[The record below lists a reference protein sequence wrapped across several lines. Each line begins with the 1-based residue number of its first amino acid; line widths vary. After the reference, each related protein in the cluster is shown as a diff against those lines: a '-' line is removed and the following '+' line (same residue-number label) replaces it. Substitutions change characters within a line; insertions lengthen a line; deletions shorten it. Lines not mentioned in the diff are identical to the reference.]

1 MGRRIQG
8 QIFRHGF
15 DSDVFVQ
22 NGLVTFY
29 AKRGEI
35 ELANK
40 VFGRLSDKTIV
51 TWTSMISGYAQN
63 GKSLE
68 ALRVYG
74 QMRNTNLTPE
84 WITFVSVLKAYIDIE
99 GLEGG
104 KCIHGCTIKMGF
116 ELVPDLVVA
125 LTAFYAKCGQVI
137 VAKFF
142 FDQVESPKL
151 ILWNAM
157 ISGYAKNGHAEEA
170 VELFRRMVNKKVG
183 PDSISVT
190 SSISACGQVGS
201 IADAGKLFDEM
212 PERNIVTW
220 NAYISNAVLNGE
232 KEKACIAF
240 MKCRK
245 LGIEPTD
252 YVISSVVSACAELAG
267 MELGRSV
274 HALAVKSC
282 VDADVY
288 VGSALVDMYGK
299 CGSIHDAEQTF
310 REMPEKNLF
319 AWNAMISG
327 YAHQGHADMAIRLF
341 REMASMGGEPDG
353 ITLCAFL
360 NACADTLNLVLGKQ
374 LHGFVM
380 RSGFES
386 DVSVSNG
393 LIDFYGKCKEVGLAE
408 MVFDGMERRNLVT
421 WGSMVATYEQNGE
434 KEKACIAFMKCRKL
448 GIEPTDYVISSVV
461 SACAELAGI
470 ELGRS
475 VHALAVKSCVDADVY
490 VGSALVDMYGNCG
503 SIHDA
508 EQTFREMPEKNLF
521 AWNAMISGYAHQG
534 HADMAIR
541 LFREMASMGGEPDG
555 ITLCAFLNACA
566 DTLNLVLGKQLHGFV
581 MRSGFESDVSVSNG
595 LIDFYGKCKEVGL
608 AEMVFDGM
616 ERRNLVTWGS
626 MVATY
631 EQNGEKEKACI
642 AFMKCRKLGIEPTDY
657 MISSVVSAC
666 AELAGIELGRS
677 VHALAV
683 KSCVDADVYVGSAL
697 VDMYGKCESIHDAEQ
712 TFREMPE
719 KNLFAWNAMISGY
732 AHQGHAD
739 MAIGLFREMASVV
752 APNYVT
758 FVFVLSA
765 CSRGGAVETGMDVYE
780 SMMKKYG
787 IEAGPEHYAC
797 VVDMLARSGLVE
809 RAYDF
814 VQKLPIRPTISIWGA
829 LLNACRVHGKPEIGK
844 IAADNLFELD
854 PKDSGNHVLLSNMFA
869 VAGR

>member
-1 MGRRIQG
+1 MYGRMQLVWANP
-8 QIFRHGF
+8 
-15 DSDVFVQ
+15 DSF
-22 NGLVTFY
+22 TF
-29 AKRGEI
+29 
-35 ELANK
+35 
-40 VFGRLSDKTIV
+40 TC
-51 TWTSMISGYAQN
+51 
-63 GKSLE
+63 
-68 ALRVYG
+68 
-74 QMRNTNLTPE
+74 
-84 WITFVSVLKAYIDIE
+84 VLKACSGLPALELGKQLHGFVMRSGFESDVSVSNGLIDFY
-99 GLEGG
+99 G
-104 KCIHGCTIKMGF
+104 KCKEVGLAEM
-116 ELVPDLVVA
+116 V
-125 LTAFYAKCGQVI
+125 
-137 VAKFF
+137 
-142 FDQVESPKL
+142 FDGME
-151 ILWNAM
+151 
-157 ISGYAKNGHAEEA
+157 
-170 VELFRRMVNKKVG
+170 RRN
-183 PDSISVT
+183 
-190 SSISACGQVGS
+190 
-201 IADAGKLFDEM
+201 L
-212 PERNIVTW
+212 VTW
-220 NAYISNAVLNGE
+220 GSMVATYEQNGE

-341 REMASMGGEPDG
+341 REMASVVAPNYVTFVCVLSACSRGGAVE
-353 ITLCAFL
+353 T
-360 NACADTLNLVLGKQ
+360 GKQ

-642 AFMKCRKLGIEPTDY
+642 AFMKCTYYRRPNSNAFLNACADTLNLVLGKQLHGFVMRSGFESDVSISNGLIDFYGKCKEVGLAEMVFDGMERRNLVTWGSMVATYEQNGEKEKACIAFMKCRKLGIEPTDY
-657 MISSVVSAC
+657 VISSVVSAC

-683 KSCVDADVYVGSAL
+683 NSCVDADVYVGSAL
-697 VDMYGKCESIHDAEQ
+697 VDMYGKCGSIHDAEQ

-758 FVFVLSA
+758 FVCVLSA

>member
-1 MGRRIQG
+1 MYGRMQLVWANPDSFTFTCVLKACSGLPALEMGRRIQG

-40 VFGRLSDKTIV
+40 VFGR
-51 TWTSMISGYAQN
+51 
-63 GKSLE
+63 
-68 ALRVYG
+68 
-74 QMRNTNLTPE
+74 
-84 WITFVSVLKAYIDIE
+84 
-99 GLEGG
+99 
-104 KCIHGCTIKMGF
+104 
-116 ELVPDLVVA
+116 
-125 LTAFYAKCGQVI
+125 
-137 VAKFF
+137 
-142 FDQVESPKL
+142 VESPKL

-170 VELFRRMVNKKVG
+170 VELFRRMVNKGGEPDGITLCAFLNACADTLNLVLGKQLHGFVMRSGFESDVSVSNGLIDFYGKCKEVG
-183 PDSISVT
+183 LAEMV
-190 SSISACGQVGS
+190 
-201 IADAGKLFDEM
+201 FDGM
-212 PERNIVTW
+212 ERRNLVTW
-220 NAYISNAVLNGE
+220 GSMVATYEQNGE

-341 REMASMGGEPDG
+341 REMASVVAPNYV
-353 ITLCAFL
+353 TFVCVLS
-360 NACADTLNLVLGKQ
+360 ACSADTLNLVLGKQ

-541 LFREMASMGGEPDG
+541 LFREMASVVAPNYV
-555 ITLCAFLNACA
+555 TFVC
-566 DTLNLVLGKQLHGFV
+566 VL
-581 MRSGFESDVSVSNG
+581 
-595 LIDFYGKCKEVGL
+595 
-608 AEMVFDGM
+608 
-616 ERRNLVTWGS
+616 
-626 MVATY
+626 
-631 EQNGEKEKACI
+631 
-642 AFMKCRKLGIEPTDY
+642 
-657 MISSVVSAC
+657 SAC
-666 AELAGIELGRS
+666 SKLAGIELGRS

-683 KSCVDADVYVGSAL
+683 KSYSCVDADVYVGSAL
-697 VDMYGKCESIHDAEQ
+697 VDMYGKCGSIHDAEQ

-758 FVFVLSA
+758 FVCVLSA

>member
-1 MGRRIQG
+1 MYGRMQLVWANPDSFTFTCVLKACSGLPALEMGRRIQG

-104 KCIHGCTIKMGF
+104 KLGRQVHALSVKIGLISDVFVGCG
-116 ELVPDLVVA
+116 
-125 LTAFYAKCGQVI
+125 AFDMYSK
-137 VAKFF
+137 
-142 FDQVESPKL
+142 
-151 ILWNAM
+151 
-157 ISGYAKNGHAEEA
+157 
-170 VELFRRMVNKKVG
+170 
-183 PDSISVT
+183 T
-190 SSISACGQVGS
+190 GS

-220 NAYISNAVLNGE
+220 NAYISNAVLDGRPKGALQAFIEFVRMGGE
-232 KEKACIAF
+232 PDGITLCAF
-240 MKCRK
+240 
-245 LGIEPTD
+245 LN
-252 YVISSVVSACAELAG
+252 ACADTLNLV
-267 MELGRSV
+267 LGKQLHGFVMRSG
-274 HALAVKSC
+274 C

-341 REMASMGGEPDG
+341 REMAS
-353 ITLCAFL
+353 
-360 NACADTLNLVLGKQ
+360 V
-374 LHGFVM
+374 
-380 RSGFES
+380 
-386 DVSVSNG
+386 
-393 LIDFYGKCKEVGLAE
+393 
-408 MVFDGMERRNLVT
+408 
-421 WGSMVATYEQNGE
+421 
-434 KEKACIAFMKCRKL
+434 L

-541 LFREMASMGGEPDG
+541 LFREMASVVAPNYAFIEFVRMGGEPDG
-555 ITLCAFLNACA
+555 ITLCAFLN
-566 DTLNLVLGKQLHGFV
+566 
-581 MRSGFESDVSVSNG
+581 
-595 LIDFYGKCKEVGL
+595 
-608 AEMVFDGM
+608 
-616 ERRNLVTWGS
+616 
-626 MVATY
+626 
-631 EQNGEKEKACI
+631 
-642 AFMKCRKLGIEPTDY
+642 
-657 MISSVVSAC
+657 AC

-683 KSCVDADVYVGSAL
+683 NSCVDADVYVGSAL
-697 VDMYGKCESIHDAEQ
+697 VDMYGKCGSIHDAEQ

-758 FVFVLSA
+758 FVCVLSA

>member
-1 MGRRIQG
+1 MLLLTQHLLICMQNVEVLTCLAIFFNRTGDKDVVMWSAMIAAYALHGCIQNGHFSSALRLFSNMRREDILPNDFTLPCAFKASALLKLRCVGRQVHALSVKIG
-8 QIFRHGF
+8 LI
-15 DSDVFVQ
+15 SDVFV
-22 NGLVTFY
+22 GCGAFDMY
-29 AKRGEI
+29 
-35 ELANK
+35 
-40 VFGRLSDKTIV
+40 SKT
-51 TWTSMISGYAQN
+51 
-63 GKSLE
+63 
-68 ALRVYG
+68 
-74 QMRNTNLTPE
+74 
-84 WITFVSVLKAYIDIE
+84 
-99 GLEGG
+99 
-104 KCIHGCTIKMGF
+104 
-116 ELVPDLVVA
+116 
-125 LTAFYAKCGQVI
+125 
-137 VAKFF
+137 
-142 FDQVESPKL
+142 
-151 ILWNAM
+151 
-157 ISGYAKNGHAEEA
+157 
-170 VELFRRMVNKKVG
+170 
-183 PDSISVT
+183 
-190 SSISACGQVGS
+190 GS

-220 NAYISNAVLNGE
+220 NAYISNAVLDGRPKGALQAFIEFVRMGGE
-232 KEKACIAF
+232 PDGITLCAF
-240 MKCRK
+240 
-245 LGIEPTD
+245 LN
-252 YVISSVVSACAELAG
+252 ACADTLNLVLGKQLHGFVMRNAG
-267 MELGRSV
+267 KLF
-274 HALAVKSC
+274 
-282 VDADVY
+282 D
-288 VGSALVDMYGK
+288 
-299 CGSIHDAEQTF
+299 
-310 REMPEKNLF
+310 EMPERNIVT
-319 AWNAMISG
+319 WNAYISNAVLDG
-327 YAHQGHADMAIRLF
+327 RPKGALQAFIEF
-341 REMASMGGEPDG
+341 VWMGGEPDG

-470 ELGRS
+470 ELGRQ
-475 VHALAVKSCVDADVY
+475 VHALSVKIGLISDVF
-490 VGSALVDMYGNCG
+490 VGCGAFDMYSKTG
-503 SIHDA
+503 SIADA
-508 EQTFREMPEKNLF
+508 GKLFDEMPERNIVT
-521 AWNAMISGYAHQG
+521 WNAYISNAVLDGRPKGALQ
-534 HADMAIR
+534 AFIEFVR
-541 LFREMASMGGEPDG
+541 MGGEPDG

-595 LIDFYGKCKEVGL
+595 LIDFYGKCKEVGPAELILRL
-608 AEMVFDGM
+608 APSHSV
-616 ERRNLVTWGS
+616 VTWTSLISGC
-626 MVATY
+626 V
-631 EQNGEKEKACI
+631 QNGHFSSALRLFSNMRREDILPNDFTLPCAFKAS
-642 AFMKCRKLGIEPTDY
+642 ALLKLRF
-657 MISSVVSAC
+657 V
-666 AELAGIELGRS
+666 GRQ
-677 VHALAV
+677 VHALSV
-683 KSCVDADVYVGSAL
+683 KIGLISYVFVGCAL
-697 VDMYGKCESIHDAEQ
+697 VDMYGKCGSIHDAEQ

-758 FVFVLSA
+758 FVCVLSA

>member
-1 MGRRIQG
+1 MYGRMQLVWANPDSFTFTCVLKACSGLPALEMGRQVHALSVKIG
-8 QIFRHGF
+8 LI
-15 DSDVFVQ
+15 SDVFV
-22 NGLVTFY
+22 GCGAFDMY
-29 AKRGEI
+29 
-35 ELANK
+35 
-40 VFGRLSDKTIV
+40 SKT
-51 TWTSMISGYAQN
+51 
-63 GKSLE
+63 
-68 ALRVYG
+68 
-74 QMRNTNLTPE
+74 
-84 WITFVSVLKAYIDIE
+84 
-99 GLEGG
+99 
-104 KCIHGCTIKMGF
+104 
-116 ELVPDLVVA
+116 
-125 LTAFYAKCGQVI
+125 
-137 VAKFF
+137 
-142 FDQVESPKL
+142 
-151 ILWNAM
+151 
-157 ISGYAKNGHAEEA
+157 
-170 VELFRRMVNKKVG
+170 
-183 PDSISVT
+183 
-190 SSISACGQVGS
+190 GS

-220 NAYISNAVLNGE
+220 NAYISNAVLDGRP
-232 KEKACIAF
+232 KGALQAF
-240 MKCRK
+240 IEFVRK

-341 REMASMGGEPDG
+341 RKLFDEMPERNIVTWNAYISNAVLDGRPKGALQAFIEFVWMGGEPDG

-374 LHGFVM
+374 LHGFVMRSGFEMM

-408 MVFDGMERRNLVT
+408 MVFDGMERRNLSVVT
-421 WGSMVATYEQNGE
+421 WTSLISGCVQNGHFSSALRLFSNMRRE
-434 KEKACIAFMKCRKL
+434 DILPK
-448 GIEPTDYVISSVV
+448 PTDYVISSVV

-475 VHALAVKSCVDADVY
+475 VHALAV
-490 VGSALVDMYGNCG
+490 N
-503 SIHDA
+503 
-508 EQTFREMPEKNLF
+508 
-521 AWNAMISGYAHQG
+521 
-534 HADMAIR
+534 
-541 LFREMASMGGEPDG
+541 
-555 ITLCAFLNACA
+555 
-566 DTLNLVLGKQLHGFV
+566 
-581 MRSGFESDVSVSNG
+581 
-595 LIDFYGKCKEVGL
+595 
-608 AEMVFDGM
+608 
-616 ERRNLVTWGS
+616 
-626 MVATY
+626 
-631 EQNGEKEKACI
+631 
-642 AFMKCRKLGIEPTDY
+642 
-657 MISSVVSAC
+657 
-666 AELAGIELGRS
+666 
-677 VHALAV
+677 
-683 KSCVDADVYVGSAL
+683 SCVDADVYVGSAL
-697 VDMYGKCESIHDAEQ
+697 VDMYGKCGSIHDAEQ

-758 FVFVLSA
+758 FVCVLSA

>member
-40 VFGRLSDKTIV
+40 VFGRLSDKTI
-51 TWTSMISGYAQN
+51 
-63 GKSLE
+63 
-68 ALRVYG
+68 
-74 QMRNTNLTPE
+74 
-84 WITFVSVLKAYIDIE
+84 
-99 GLEGG
+99 
-104 KCIHGCTIKMGF
+104 
-116 ELVPDLVVA
+116 
-125 LTAFYAKCGQVI
+125 
-137 VAKFF
+137 
-142 FDQVESPKL
+142 QVESPKL

-201 IADAGKLFDEM
+201 ILRCVGRQVHALSVKIGLISDVFVGCGAFDMYSKTGSIADAGKLFDEM

-220 NAYISNAVLNGE
+220 NAYISNAVLDGRP
-232 KEKACIAF
+232 KGALQAF
-240 MKCRK
+240 
-245 LGIEPTD
+245 IEF
-252 YVISSVVSACAELAG
+252 V
-267 MELGRSV
+267 R
-274 HALAVKSC
+274 
-282 VDADVY
+282 
-288 VGSALVDMYGK
+288 
-299 CGSIHDAEQTF
+299 
-310 REMPEKNLF
+310 
-319 AWNAMISG
+319 
-327 YAHQGHADMAIRLF
+327 
-341 REMASMGGEPDG
+341 MGGEPDG

-461 SACAELAGI
+461 SACAELAGM

-490 VGSALVDMYGNCG
+490 VGSALVDMYGKCG

-541 LFREMASMGGEPDG
+541 LFREMKCRKLGIEPTDYV
-555 ITLCAFLNACA
+555 ISSVVSACA
-566 DTLNLVLGKQLHGFV
+566 ELAGIELGRQVHALSVKIGLI
-581 MRSGFESDVSVSNG
+581 SDVFVGCG

-657 MISSVVSAC
+657 VISSVVSAC

-683 KSCVDADVYVGSAL
+683 NSCVDADVYVGSAL
-697 VDMYGKCESIHDAEQ
+697 VDMYGKCGSIHDAEQ

-758 FVFVLSA
+758 FVCVLSA

>member
-1 MGRRIQG
+1 
-8 QIFRHGF
+8 
-15 DSDVFVQ
+15 
-22 NGLVTFY
+22 
-29 AKRGEI
+29 
-35 ELANK
+35 
-40 VFGRLSDKTIV
+40 
-51 TWTSMISGYAQN
+51 MISGYAQN

-74 QMRNTNLTPE
+74 QMRNTNLTP
-84 WITFVSVLKAYIDIE
+84 DC
-99 GLEGG
+99 G
-104 KCIHGCTIKMGF
+104 
-116 ELVPDLVVA
+116 
-125 LTAFYAKCGQVI
+125 AFDMYSK
-137 VAKFF
+137 
-142 FDQVESPKL
+142 
-151 ILWNAM
+151 
-157 ISGYAKNGHAEEA
+157 
-170 VELFRRMVNKKVG
+170 
-183 PDSISVT
+183 T
-190 SSISACGQVGS
+190 GS

-220 NAYISNAVLNGE
+220 NAYISNAVLDGRP
-232 KEKACIAF
+232 KGALQAF
-240 MKCRK
+240 
-245 LGIEPTD
+245 
-252 YVISSVVSACAELAG
+252 
-267 MELGRSV
+267 
-274 HALAVKSC
+274 KSC

-327 YAHQGHADMAIRLF
+327 YAHQGHAGPAELILRLAPSRSVVTWTSLISGCVQNGHFSSALRLFSNMRREDILPSSALVDMYGNCGSIHDAEQTF
-341 REMASMGGEPDG
+341 REMPEKNLFAWNAMISGYSKTGSIADAGKLFDEMPERNIVTWNAYIYMYGKCESIHDAEQTFREMPEKNLFAWNAMISGYSKTGSIADAGKLFDEMPERNIVTWNAYISNVVLDGRPKGAFQAFIEFVRMGGEPDG

-380 RSGFES
+380 RSGFE
-386 DVSVSNG
+386 
-393 LIDFYGKCKEVGLAE
+393 
-408 MVFDGMERRNLVT
+408 T
-421 WGSMVATYEQNGE
+421 
-434 KEKACIAFMKCRKL
+434 
-448 GIEPTDYVISSVV
+448 
-461 SACAELAGI
+461 
-470 ELGRS
+470 
-475 VHALAVKSCVDADVY
+475 
-490 VGSALVDMYGNCG
+490 
-503 SIHDA
+503 
-508 EQTFREMPEKNLF
+508 
-521 AWNAMISGYAHQG
+521 
-534 HADMAIR
+534 
-541 LFREMASMGGEPDG
+541 
-555 ITLCAFLNACA
+555 
-566 DTLNLVLGKQLHGFV
+566 
-581 MRSGFESDVSVSNG
+581 
-595 LIDFYGKCKEVGL
+595 
-608 AEMVFDGM
+608 
-616 ERRNLVTWGS
+616 
-626 MVATY
+626 
-631 EQNGEKEKACI
+631 
-642 AFMKCRKLGIEPTDY
+642 
-657 MISSVVSAC
+657 
-666 AELAGIELGRS
+666 
-677 VHALAV
+677 
-683 KSCVDADVYVGSAL
+683 DVYVGSAL
-697 VDMYGKCESIHDAEQ
+697 VDMYGKCGSIHDAEQ

-758 FVFVLSA
+758 FVCVLSA

>member
-84 WITFVSVLKAYIDIE
+84 WITFDMYSK
-99 GLEGG
+99 
-104 KCIHGCTIKMGF
+104 T
-116 ELVPDLVVA
+116 
-125 LTAFYAKCGQVI
+125 
-137 VAKFF
+137 
-142 FDQVESPKL
+142 
-151 ILWNAM
+151 
-157 ISGYAKNGHAEEA
+157 
-170 VELFRRMVNKKVG
+170 
-183 PDSISVT
+183 
-190 SSISACGQVGS
+190 GS

-220 NAYISNAVLNGE
+220 NAYISNAVL
-232 KEKACIAF
+232 
-240 MKCRK
+240 
-245 LGIEPTD
+245 D
-252 YVISSVVSACAELAG
+252 
-267 MELGRSV
+267 GRPKG
-274 HALAVKSC
+274 AL
-282 VDADVY
+282 
-288 VGSALVDMYGK
+288 
-299 CGSIHDAEQTF
+299 QTF

-327 YAHQGHADMAIRLF
+327 YAHQGSIADAGKLF
-341 REMASMGGEPDG
+341 DEMPERNIVTWNAYISNAVLDGRPKGALQAFIEFVWMGGEPDG

-448 GIEPTDYVISSVV
+448 GIEPTD
-461 SACAELAGI
+461 
-470 ELGRS
+470 
-475 VHALAVKSCVDADVY
+475 
-490 VGSALVDMYGNCG
+490 ALVDMYGNCG

-541 LFREMASMGGEPDG
+541 LFRE
-555 ITLCAFLNACA
+555 
-566 DTLNLVLGKQLHGFV
+566 
-581 MRSGFESDVSVSNG
+581 
-595 LIDFYGKCKEVGL
+595 
-608 AEMVFDGM
+608 M

-739 MAIGLFREMASVV
+739 MAIMVFDGMERRNLVTWGSMVATYEQNGEKEKACIAFMKCRKLGIEPTDYVISSVVSACAELAGIELGRSVHALAVNSCVDADVYVGSALVDMYGKCGSIHDAEQTFREMPEKNLFAWNAMISGYAHQGHADMAIGLFREMASVV

-758 FVFVLSA
+758 FVCVLSA

>member
-63 GKSLE
+63 G
-68 ALRVYG
+68 
-74 QMRNTNLTPE
+74 
-84 WITFVSVLKAYIDIE
+84 
-99 GLEGG
+99 
-104 KCIHGCTIKMGF
+104 
-116 ELVPDLVVA
+116 
-125 LTAFYAKCGQVI
+125 
-137 VAKFF
+137 
-142 FDQVESPKL
+142 
-151 ILWNAM
+151 
-157 ISGYAKNGHAEEA
+157 
-170 VELFRRMVNKKVG
+170 
-183 PDSISVT
+183 
-190 SSISACGQVGS
+190 S

-220 NAYISNAVLNGE
+220 NAYISNAVLDGS
-232 KEKACIAF
+232 IADAG
-240 MKCRK
+240 K
-245 LGIEPTD
+245 LFDEMPERNIVTWNA
-252 YVISSVVSACAELAG
+252 YI
-267 MELGRSV
+267 
-274 HALAVKSC
+274 
-282 VDADVY
+282 Y
-288 VGSALVDMYGK
+288 MYGN

-341 REMASMGGEPDG
+341 REMASVVAPNYVTFVCVLSACSRGGPAELILRLAPSHSVVTWTSLISGCVQNGHFSSALRLFFNMRREDILPSSALVDMYG
-353 ITLCAFL
+353 KCESIHDAEQTFREMPEKNLFAW
-360 NACADTLNLVLGKQ
+360 NA
-374 LHGFVM
+374 M
-380 RSGFES
+380 ISG
-386 DVSVSNG
+386 
-393 LIDFYGKCKEVGLAE
+393 YGKCKEVGLAE

-475 VHALAVKSCVDADVY
+475 VHALAV
-490 VGSALVDMYGNCG
+490 N
-503 SIHDA
+503 
-508 EQTFREMPEKNLF
+508 
-521 AWNAMISGYAHQG
+521 
-534 HADMAIR
+534 
-541 LFREMASMGGEPDG
+541 
-555 ITLCAFLNACA
+555 
-566 DTLNLVLGKQLHGFV
+566 
-581 MRSGFESDVSVSNG
+581 
-595 LIDFYGKCKEVGL
+595 
-608 AEMVFDGM
+608 
-616 ERRNLVTWGS
+616 
-626 MVATY
+626 
-631 EQNGEKEKACI
+631 
-642 AFMKCRKLGIEPTDY
+642 
-657 MISSVVSAC
+657 
-666 AELAGIELGRS
+666 
-677 VHALAV
+677 
-683 KSCVDADVYVGSAL
+683 SCVDADVYVGSAL
-697 VDMYGKCESIHDAEQ
+697 VDMYGKCGSIHDAEQ

-758 FVFVLSA
+758 FVCVLSA

>member
-51 TWTSMISGYAQN
+51 TWTSMISGYA
-63 GKSLE
+63 
-68 ALRVYG
+68 
-74 QMRNTNLTPE
+74 
-84 WITFVSVLKAYIDIE
+84 
-99 GLEGG
+99 
-104 KCIHGCTIKMGF
+104 
-116 ELVPDLVVA
+116 
-125 LTAFYAKCGQVI
+125 KCGQVI

-157 ISGYAKNGHAEEA
+157 ISGYAKNGSIADA
-170 VELFRRMVNKKVG
+170 GKLFDEMPERN
-183 PDSISVT
+183 IVT
-190 SSISACGQVGS
+190 WNAAFDMYSKTGS

-220 NAYISNAVLNGE
+220 NAYISNAVL
-232 KEKACIAF
+232 
-240 MKCRK
+240 
-245 LGIEPTD
+245 D
-252 YVISSVVSACAELAG
+252 
-267 MELGRSV
+267 
-274 HALAVKSC
+274 
-282 VDADVY
+282 
-288 VGSALVDMYGK
+288 
-299 CGSIHDAEQTF
+299 GSIADAGKLFDEMPERNIVTWNAYISNAVLDGRPKGALQTF

-327 YAHQGHADMAIRLF
+327 YAHQGHADMAIGLF
-341 REMASMGGEPDG
+341 REMASVVAP
-353 ITLCAFL
+353 
-360 NACADTLNLVLGKQ
+360 NY
-374 LHGFVM
+374 
-380 RSGFES
+380 
-386 DVSVSNG
+386 NG

-475 VHALAVKSCVDADVY
+475 VHALAV
-490 VGSALVDMYGNCG
+490 N
-503 SIHDA
+503 
-508 EQTFREMPEKNLF
+508 
-521 AWNAMISGYAHQG
+521 
-534 HADMAIR
+534 
-541 LFREMASMGGEPDG
+541 
-555 ITLCAFLNACA
+555 
-566 DTLNLVLGKQLHGFV
+566 
-581 MRSGFESDVSVSNG
+581 
-595 LIDFYGKCKEVGL
+595 
-608 AEMVFDGM
+608 
-616 ERRNLVTWGS
+616 
-626 MVATY
+626 
-631 EQNGEKEKACI
+631 
-642 AFMKCRKLGIEPTDY
+642 
-657 MISSVVSAC
+657 
-666 AELAGIELGRS
+666 
-677 VHALAV
+677 
-683 KSCVDADVYVGSAL
+683 SCVDADVYVGSAL
-697 VDMYGKCESIHDAEQ
+697 VDMYGKCGSIHDAEQ

-758 FVFVLSA
+758 FVCVLSA

>member
-1 MGRRIQG
+1 MYGRMQLVWANPDSFTFTCVLKACSGLPALEMGRRIQG

-40 VFGRLSDKTIV
+40 VFGR
-51 TWTSMISGYAQN
+51 
-63 GKSLE
+63 
-68 ALRVYG
+68 
-74 QMRNTNLTPE
+74 
-84 WITFVSVLKAYIDIE
+84 
-99 GLEGG
+99 
-104 KCIHGCTIKMGF
+104 
-116 ELVPDLVVA
+116 
-125 LTAFYAKCGQVI
+125 
-137 VAKFF
+137 
-142 FDQVESPKL
+142 VESPKL

-170 VELFRRMVNKKVG
+170 VELFRRMVNKGGEPDGITLCAFLNACADTLNLVLGKQLHGFVMRSGFESDVSVSNGLIDFYGKCKEVG
-183 PDSISVT
+183 LAEMV
-190 SSISACGQVGS
+190 
-201 IADAGKLFDEM
+201 FDGM
-212 PERNIVTW
+212 ERRNLVTW
-220 NAYISNAVLNGE
+220 GSMVATYEQNGE

-341 REMASMGGEPDG
+341 REMASVVAPNYV
-353 ITLCAFL
+353 TFVCVLS
-360 NACADTLNLVLGKQ
+360 ACSADTLNLVLGKQ

-541 LFREMASMGGEPDG
+541 LFREMASVVAP
-555 ITLCAFLNACA
+555 N
-566 DTLNLVLGKQLHGFV
+566 
-581 MRSGFESDVSVSNG
+581 
-595 LIDFYGKCKEVGL
+595 Y
-608 AEMVFDGM
+608 
-616 ERRNLVTWGS
+616 VT
-626 MVATY
+626 
-631 EQNGEKEKACI
+631 
-642 AFMKCRKLGIEPTDY
+642 
-657 MISSVVSAC
+657 ISSVVSAC

-683 KSCVDADVYVGSAL
+683 KSYSCVDADVYVGSAL
-697 VDMYGKCESIHDAEQ
+697 VDMYGKCGSIHDAEQ

-758 FVFVLSA
+758 FVCVLSA